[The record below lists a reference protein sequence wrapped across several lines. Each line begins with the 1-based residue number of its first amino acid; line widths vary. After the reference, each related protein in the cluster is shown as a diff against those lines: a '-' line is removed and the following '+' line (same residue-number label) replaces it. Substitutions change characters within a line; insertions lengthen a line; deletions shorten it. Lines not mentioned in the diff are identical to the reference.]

1 MASLHDGPCNENA
14 YNPITGFSKLMTMCH
29 TSDVGPRRGPG
40 QPCHLGGGW
49 GRATLGRGARTA
61 RAGAHGKDGLP
72 PLHYPYPKE
81 SKPIR
86 TSRMR
91 LLKI

>member
-29 TSDVGPRRGPG
+29 TSDGGPGRGPG
-40 QPCHLGGGW
+40 QPRHLRGG
-49 GRATLGRGARTA
+49 RTA
-61 RAGAHGKDGLP
+61 RVGAHGKDGLP